1 MKILFITQ
9 LSKEFLQ
16 ISNIVNDIVSDM
28 ILHGL
33 KEVFSNDV
41 IDFPGAWYMYKDEI
55 QKRPLV
61 DKKLWGNGFNYYD
74 SFTNYNSID
83 RDDIKNKIK
92 NNYFEF
98 IIYGAYPRSNFF
110 FEEALNSNS
119 KIVIIDGEDNT
130 LLHHNKNKKI
140 IFFKREL
147 LQKNENVFPINCCIP
162 KKKICKNLNLEPKDL
177 LAPLIP
183 YRYKTYIYKK
193 ESEYY
198 KMWQQSIFGISHSFG
213 TWWESVRYYEMLMN
227 GCIPLILNLKK
238 CPQDTLTLLPK
249 KVLIDT
255 FDSYSWILNKYF
267 PTNIYKKKYL
277 SLDKF
282 LLFFRDMFKKKYDA
296 KTFINEYPEIND
308 IRNSLLKH
316 TRDYLTTEYSAKY
329 VINTT
334 NNFYS
339 K

>member
-33 KEVFSNDV
+33 KEVFGNNV

-110 FEEALNSNS
+110 F
-119 KIVIIDGEDNT
+119 
-130 LLHHNKNKKI
+130 
-140 IFFKREL
+140 
-147 LQKNENVFPINCCIP
+147 
-162 KKKICKNLNLEPKDL
+162 
-177 LAPLIP
+177 
-183 YRYKTYIYKK
+183 
-193 ESEYY
+193 
-198 KMWQQSIFGISHSFG
+198 
-213 TWWESVRYYEMLMN
+213 
-227 GCIPLILNLKK
+227 
-238 CPQDTLTLLPK
+238 
-249 KVLIDT
+249 
-255 FDSYSWILNKYF
+255 
-267 PTNIYKKKYL
+267 
-277 SLDKF
+277 
-282 LLFFRDMFKKKYDA
+282 
-296 KTFINEYPEIND
+296 
-308 IRNSLLKH
+308 
-316 TRDYLTTEYSAKY
+316 
-329 VINTT
+329 
-334 NNFYS
+334 
-339 K
+339 